1 VRQRIFFKLL
11 LLILVVVGVSTAA
24 LDLLVRRSWEASL
37 SSQLQQDLQD
47 KVKMFAARADREAG
61 SIPFQQLANEVA
73 GAARARATIIER
85 SGKVLADSEA
95 NSTEMENHA
104 TRPEFIAALQHGQV
118 GSDTRTSHTLGIEF
132 RYVAAPTSFGAVRL
146 AYPLSAIRADVR
158 RVRNELLEASGFAL
172 LVGFVIALIG
182 AESAARRLRKMV
194 AFAQEIAAGNL
205 AARLPDSGNDEIAL
219 LALALDKT
227 ARQLETNF
235 RRLDSSRQQLETLLN
250 SMEDAVV
257 AVSSKREVVWF
268 NGTMKRLATST
279 ISVGTPL
286 IRAVRDPE
294 FLRAVDEVLKQ
305 QKAHSVSLYS
315 VAPGRTFGM
324 TSAPLPDGGAVCVL
338 RDTTEIA
345 RVERTR
351 RDFIANVSHELRTPL
366 TSLLGYT
373 ETLLD
378 ESLDAKAREFL
389 EIMRRNA
396 QRMTRLTEDLL
407 TLARVE
413 SGEYKLEQAPVSTHE
428 LLKDAQIS
436 FNELARAKGL
446 AIEIASSPDVQVFA
460 DRDAIHQVFANLLDN
475 ALKYASG
482 TKKIEIGAVDRSG
495 KVEFYVRDF
504 GPGIPSEHLPRLFER
519 FYRVDKARSR
529 EAGGTGLGLAIVK
542 HIVMNH
548 QGEAGVNSELG
559 HGSVFWFRL
568 PVAKAGIEPTAE
580 TSAEPVQAA
589 GIVSKGRGRSE

>member
-1 VRQRIFFKLL
+1 
-11 LLILVVVGVSTAA
+11 
-24 LDLLVRRSWEASL
+24 
-37 SSQLQQDLQD
+37 
-47 KVKMFAARADREAG
+47 
-61 SIPFQQLANEVA
+61 
-73 GAARARATIIER
+73 
-85 SGKVLADSEA
+85 
-95 NSTEMENHA
+95 
-104 TRPEFIAALQHGQV
+104 
-118 GSDTRTSHTLGIEF
+118 
-132 RYVAAPTSFGAVRL
+132 
-146 AYPLSAIRADVR
+146 
-158 RVRNELLEASGFAL
+158 
-172 LVGFVIALIG
+172 
-182 AESAARRLRKMV
+182 V
-194 AFAQEIAAGNL
+194 AFADEIAAGNL
-205 AARLPDSGNDEIAL
+205 SARLEDSGNDEIAL
-219 LALALDKT
+219 LATALDKT
-227 ARQLETNF
+227 VRQLETNF
-235 RRLDSSRQQLETLLN
+235 RRLENNRQQLETLLN

-268 NGTMKRLATST
+268 NGAMKRLATSA
-279 ISVGTPL
+279 IYVGTPL
-286 IRAVRDPE
+286 IRAVRDPD
-294 FLRAVDEVLKQ
+294 FLRVVNEVLKQ
-305 QKAHSVSLYS
+305 QKTQSVSLYS

-378 ESLDAKAREFL
+378 ESSDAKAREFL

-396 QRMTRLTEDLL
+396 QRMSRLTEDLL

-413 SGEYKLEQAPVSTHE
+413 SGEYKLEQSPVSTVE
-428 LLKDAQIS
+428 LLKDAQVS

-482 TKKIEIGAVDRSG
+482 TNKIEIGGVDRSG

-504 GPGIPSEHLPRLFER
+504 GPGISSEHLPRLFER

-542 HIVMNH
+542 HIVLNH
-548 QGEAGVNSELG
+548 HGETGVNSELG

-568 PVAKAGIEPTAE
+568 PVAKAGIEATVE
-580 TSAEPVQAA
+580 TGTESDQPSRA
-589 GIVSKGRGRSE
+589 VSRK